1 MGRRLHRLMLLPAV
15 ALLATGLG
23 FLHFASSIRQAR
35 VVTVAKADGIVV
47 LTGGDERI
55 IAGMDLLRQGRAQ
68 RLLISG
74 VHPGNRSVRTLL
86 ATIDPEGPR
95 TRLTQCCV
103 DLGYAA
109 QNTAGNSLEA
119 RDWSIKKGYRK
130 LIIVTSDY
138 HMPRSLAEFSD
149 AMPGVE
155 LIAYPVTAR
164 YLNPQAWWQDRATA
178 KVLLGEYAKLLIVR
192 ARVGIARLFG
202 TQVIA
207 RKDTPIP
214 EAI

>member
-1 MGRRLHRLMLLPAV
+1 MLIAAV
-15 ALLATGLG
+15 VLLATGVG
-23 FLHFASSIRQAR
+23 FVHFASSIRQAR
-35 VVTVAKADGIVV
+35 AVAVAKADGIVV

-55 IAGMDLLRQGRAQ
+55 IAGMDLLRQGRAH

-86 ATIDPEGPR
+86 STIDPEGPR

-103 DLGYAA
+103 DLGYVA
-109 QNTAGNSLEA
+109 QNTTGNSLEA
-119 RDWSIKKGYRK
+119 RDWSMKRGYRS

-138 HMPRSLAEFSD
+138 HMPRSLTEFAD
-149 AMPGVE
+149 AMPGIE

-164 YLNPQAWWQDRATA
+164 YLHPEAWWHDRATA
-178 KVLLGEYAKLLIVR
+178 KVLLSEYVKLLIVK

-202 TQVIA
+202 TWGQVIA
-207 RKDTPIP
+207 RKDTSAPK
-214 EAI
+214 AI